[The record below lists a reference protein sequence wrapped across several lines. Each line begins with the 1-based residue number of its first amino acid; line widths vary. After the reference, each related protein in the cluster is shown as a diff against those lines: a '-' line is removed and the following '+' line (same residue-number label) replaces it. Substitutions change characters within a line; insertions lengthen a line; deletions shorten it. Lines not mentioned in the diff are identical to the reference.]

1 MNYTKIFSPIEEI
14 KIKGLTK
21 TCINN
26 LKRLNIYTVYDLFYY
41 FPKGYENS
49 AVYKDISS
57 VKDNESVVLKGTI
70 ARITRKYLSKNR
82 LMVTAT
88 LMDNSGYIDLIWF
101 NNRYI
106 YSNIKE
112 GSTLLVTGKAKR
124 SPKLQII
131 NPSYT
136 KSIKEDTIQKDV
148 SLEPIY
154 SLTKGLTQKKLRSIM
169 KNSLDKYGDLL
180 KENIPIDFLY
190 DNRIMSR
197 TSSISNIHFPSN
209 KTALDLSIRRFT
221 FEEIM
226 LLEMGILEKRYID
239 NKKNVNRYVLDD
251 SKKLVKEYIES
262 LSFTLTNSQK
272 KVITSI
278 YSELKQGKYINRL
291 IQGDVGSGKTIVALI
306 IMLYMAENNYQSV
319 LMAPTEILA
328 RQHYEKVVENFSKL
342 NINVELLTSSI
353 KGKKREKI
361 LEDVRQGKVNILIGT
376 HSLLSS
382 EVEYNNL
389 GLAVIDEQQRF
400 GVEQRNELRKRE
412 VLSNVIVMSATPIPR
427 SLALTI
433 YGDLDV
439 SIIDEMPEGRKKIL
453 TKWIKNEEE
462 EKKMYDFI
470 LKKINEGN
478 QVYVVSYLI
487 EDSAKINAASAKET
501 FESISKKFPG
511 KSIGLLHG
519 KMSSIEKKEIMEKF
533 KNGEIDVLVSTTV
546 IEVGVDVSNANII
559 LIKNAERFGL
569 STLHQLRGRVGRGNN
584 RGYCF
589 IESNSEKEI
598 SKKRLEV
605 LEKETDGFKISE
617 QDLKIRNSGEIFG
630 VKQSGIS
637 DLVLLDIVKNIKE
650 IEHVKEFVTKYLI
663 EHNGKIDNDFLVKDI
678 EYKHKVKGNL

>member
-1 MNYTKIFSPIEEI
+1 
-14 KIKGLTK
+14 
-21 TCINN
+21 
-26 LKRLNIYTVYDLFYY
+26 
-41 FPKGYENS
+41 
-49 AVYKDISS
+49 
-57 VKDNESVVLKGTI
+57 
-70 ARITRKYLSKNR
+70 
-82 LMVTAT
+82 
-88 LMDNSGYIDLIWF
+88 
-101 NNRYI
+101 
-106 YSNIKE
+106 
-112 GSTLLVTGKAKR
+112 
-124 SPKLQII
+124 
-131 NPSYT
+131 
-136 KSIKEDTIQKDV
+136 
-148 SLEPIY
+148 
-154 SLTKGLTQKKLRSIM
+154 
-169 KNSLDKYGDLL
+169 LDKYGDLL

-487 EDSAKINAASAKET
+487 EDSTKINAASAKET

-605 LEKETDGFKISE
+605 LENETDGFKISE